1 MQRDASRR
9 SRRLLKIREAVAA
22 GLRRRMSA
30 IVRRALGSSPM
41 TVVARSPAV
50 SESEDVSV
58 SGIRVRPDGR
68 GAVSRLNTLP
78 VRHA

>member
-1 MQRDASRR
+1 
-9 SRRLLKIREAVAA
+9 
-22 GLRRRMSA
+22 MSA